1 MDFVVLEARNDT
13 QYDKTAR
20 EEYWTMVTN
29 LDFSQNTLPVFK
41 DIFLLDKVIGN

>member
-20 EEYWTMVTN
+20 EDYWTMVTN
-29 LDFSQNTLPVFK
+29 LDFSQNTLPVCK
-41 DIFLLDKVIGN
+41 NIYYLIKS